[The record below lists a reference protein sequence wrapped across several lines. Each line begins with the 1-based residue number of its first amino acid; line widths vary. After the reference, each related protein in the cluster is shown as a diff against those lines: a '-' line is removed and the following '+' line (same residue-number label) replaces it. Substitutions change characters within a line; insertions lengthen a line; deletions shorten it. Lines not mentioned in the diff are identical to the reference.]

1 MGTGSASRRF
11 GPLRTLSVAVGLGVL
26 AAVLL
31 ISPVEP
37 PCPFK
42 MLGLDGP
49 MCGGT
54 RMLRALLAGDP
65 LLALDFNAF
74 ALLVLSP
81 VALSLFVAAARFEL
95 GRTRRIWPAGRGGAA
110 CAYLLGAGLL
120 LWTIL
125 RNIPV
130 PPLTTLST

>member
-1 MGTGSASRRF
+1 MGTGSAARRF
-11 GPLRTLSVAVGLGVL
+11 GPFRTLSVAVGLGVL

-65 LLALDFNAF
+65 LLALEFNAF
-74 ALLVLSP
+74 VLLVLSP

-95 GRTRRIWPAGRGGAA
+95 GRTRRIWPAGRGGST